1 MDLLLVVLAAA
12 AVFTVASATAAV
24 SGFGLA
30 LVAVPVIALLV
41 DPAAAVVGTNILAM
55 GLAAGVVRRER
66 RHVEGWAV
74 RRFALIGV
82 LGIPLGLAALRLL
95 SANRLTLL
103 MAVVL
108 LVFVALLA
116 AGVQLPAGRGAQWVA
131 GVTSG
136 FLLASTGM
144 NGPPLVVILQAMG
157 MSPRRFR
164 ASLQGV
170 FFVQAA
176 LVVLGLVIIGGIDR
190 TALLVVL
197 GGAIGIPL
205 GWRVGDRWFHALSP
219 EVFRRVVLAVL
230 ALTAVTAA
238 VSALTCSG
246 PHLAGRLLTVRNVFR
261 RMDLW
266 LPSSNVV
273 SGPRS
278 CLATVRRSSGLL
290 NTVRSRSPAGTANR

>member
-1 MDLLLVVLAAA
+1 
-12 AVFTVASATAAV
+12 
-24 SGFGLA
+24 
-30 LVAVPVIALLV
+30 
-41 DPAAAVVGTNILAM
+41 M
-55 GLAAGVVRRER
+55 GLAASVVHRER
-66 RHVEGWAV
+66 RHVDGWAV
-74 RRFALIGV
+74 RRFSLIGV

-95 SANRLTLL
+95 SADRLTLL

-108 LVFVALLA
+108 LVFVGLLA
-116 AGVQLPAGRGAQWVA
+116 AGFQLPAGRGAQWVA
-131 GVTSG
+131 GISSG

-176 LVVLGLVIIGGIDR
+176 LVVLGLVLIGGIDR

-219 EVFRRVVLAVL
+219 ELFRRVVLSVL
-230 ALTAVTAA
+230 ALTAVVAA
-238 VSALTCSG
+238 VSALT
-246 PHLAGRLLTVRNVFR
+246 
-261 RMDLW
+261 
-266 LPSSNVV
+266 
-273 SGPRS
+273 
-278 CLATVRRSSGLL
+278 
-290 NTVRSRSPAGTANR
+290 